1 MRALRVLLVDDEP
14 NTCAYLKS
22 ALTAEGH
29 TCHDFL
35 RAGPAEEFLAANE
48 VDLALVDVYLGEVSG
63 LDVVRRLRSIQPDLY
78 SVVMTAHISV
88 ETAARSTAEGAI
100 DYVAKPLPLEQ
111 LRVLCEN
118 ADTYRRQRASA
129 AVVPAA
135 SGPQGSAIIGKSPKM
150 LEVYKI
156 IARVA
161 PSNMHVLITGP
172 SGSGKE
178 LVARAIH
185 QHSRR
190 ARAPFTAV
198 NCGAL
203 TETLLES
210 ELFGHEKGA
219 FTGAAAIHKGLVET
233 TDQGTLFLDEIT
245 DTTLSFQGKLLRV
258 IQEQQVR
265 RVGSN
270 RHFPVDVRVLA
281 ASNRDVGACIRE
293 GRFREDL
300 YYRLNAVHIDI
311 PSLEERR
318 EDIPL
323 LVQHFLRHFNER
335 NQREVMIEAGAVARL
350 AAREWPGNVR
360 ELENTIHRLAVFAA
374 TGRITSADVER
385 EAGRAPAAAAA
396 AAPEPSRPDRLA
408 EMERDHIARVLA
420 ESHGNKSEAARRLGV
435 ERKTLYK
442 KARRLGIDL
451 HAPEK
456 H

>member
-14 NTCAYLKS
+14 NTCAYIKA

-29 TCHDFL
+29 DCHDFL
-35 RAGPAEEFLAANE
+35 RPAPAEQFLAANE
-48 VDLALVDVYLGEVSG
+48 VDLALIDVYLGDVSG
-63 LDVVRRLRSIQPDLY
+63 LDLVRRLRSIQPDLY
-78 SVVMTAHISV
+78 CVVMTAHISV

-100 DYVAKPLPLEQ
+100 DYVAKPLSLEQ
-111 LRVLCEN
+111 LRAVCES
-118 ADTYRRQRASA
+118 AGAYRRRRAA
-129 AVVPAA
+129 ATVVPEA
-135 SGPQGSAIIGKSPKM
+135 GPQGSAIIGKSPKM

-265 RVGSN
+265 RVGSS
-270 RHFPVDVRVLA
+270 RLIPVDVRVFA
-281 ASNRDVGACIRE
+281 ASNRDMLACIRE

-300 YYRLNAVHIDI
+300 YYRLNAVHIEV
-311 PSLEERR
+311 PALAERR
-318 EDIPL
+318 EDVAL
-323 LVQHFLRHFNER
+323 LVRHFLQQFNER
-335 NQREVMIEAGAVARL
+335 NERNVSIEAAAVERL
-350 AAREWPGNVR
+350 AALDWPGNVR

-385 EAGRAPAAAAA
+385 EAARLQEPAALSPK
-396 AAPEPSRPDRLA
+396 APRPDRLL
-408 EMERDHIARVLA
+408 EMEREHIARVLA
-420 ESHGNKSEAARRLGV
+420 ESRGNKSEAARRLGV

-451 HAPEK
+451 HSPEK